1 MSPFA
6 FAQTRMAVPGGG
18 SVIVPSPFD
27 RKPSYPTYA
36 DRTGGDVLIGYRNW
50 RSTMSG
56 YPECDGM
63 LGVGRNDKF
72 RDLADFVGS
81 CKSGVSVQWSDAD
94 RIPGQ
99 AWDGNEKRFE
109 RKLSADGGELTQQL
123 SVHRVGFFG
132 TYDEASHLFAVRHG
146 SGVSAA
152 LWLYD
157 KHGGVDG
164 ARKSAHRI
172 AASFQP

>member
-1 MSPFA
+1 MSPLA
-6 FAQTRMAVPGGG
+6 FAQARMVVPGGG

-27 RKPSYPTYA
+27 KKPSYPTYA
-36 DRTGGDVLIGYRNW
+36 DRAGADVLIGYRNW
-50 RSTMSG
+50 RATMSG

-63 LGVGRNDKF
+63 LGVGRNETF
-72 RDLADFVGS
+72 RDLSEFVGG
-81 CKSGVSVQWSDAD
+81 CRAGLSVQWSDAD

-99 AWDGNEKRFE
+99 AWDGNEKRYQ
-109 RKLSADGGELTQQL
+109 RVLSPAGDEMTQQM

-132 TYDEASHLFAVRHG
+132 TYDEPSHLIAVRHG
-146 SGVSAA
+146 SGVSIA

-157 KHGGVDG
+157 KHGGVDA